1 MADVTLRKTTSR
13 RYSCSWW
20 VCPRYMYEITKTYVW
35 FLITRTG
42 ASQRE
47 THEISLS
54 AKLGDSSIVIG
65 VRRHSKPPNDRSID
79 QRESDSR
86 LPLKRTRS
94 HEPATR
100 VNLDEGSSIN
110 QFFLPLSLF
119 SSFYLF
125 TPLLYLPLYYFFFY
139 INTVHRCSS
148 LLLFSRRQLLKT
160 FLFFS
165 STSLS

>member
-1 MADVTLRKTTSR
+1 MHQIA
-13 RYSCSWW
+13 
-20 VCPRYMYEITKTYVW
+20 KTYVW
-35 FLITRTG
+35 FLITRIG

-54 AKLGDSSIVIG
+54 AKLGDSSIVIE
-65 VRRHSKPPNDRSID
+65 VRRHSKPPNDWSID

-86 LPLKRTRS
+86 WPLKRTRS

-119 SSFYLF
+119 LSFCLF

-139 INTVHRCSS
+139 INTDHRCCS

>member
-1 MADVTLRKTTSR
+1 
-13 RYSCSWW
+13 
-20 VCPRYMYEITKTYVW
+20 MYQIAKTYVW
-35 FLITRTG
+35 FLITWIG
-42 ASQRE
+42 ASQPE

-65 VRRHSKPPNDRSID
+65 VRRHSKPPNDWSID

-86 LPLKRTRS
+86 WPLKRTRS

-119 SSFYLF
+119 PSFYLF
-125 TPLLYLPLYYFFFY
+125 TPLLYLPLYYFFY
-139 INTVHRCSS
+139 INTDHRCSS